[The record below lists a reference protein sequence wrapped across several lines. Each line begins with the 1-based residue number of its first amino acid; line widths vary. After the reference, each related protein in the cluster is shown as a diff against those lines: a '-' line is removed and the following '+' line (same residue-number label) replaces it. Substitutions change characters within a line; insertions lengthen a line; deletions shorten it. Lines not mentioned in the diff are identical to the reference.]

1 MEAFNLKP
9 SIIEYFPPMYII
21 DDINKNSEEKGTNQR
36 FQEMLADD
44 WDTEL
49 LPFIYNLVDT
59 VYAENTPDKFVPY
72 IEYYWGI
79 IDPIIED
86 MDIRRKILKYIPK
99 IYQTKGTLTS
109 YEIVFKI
116 LGFTSVF
123 IEELQQETGFD
134 SPLLFDDEQRRFD
147 RNECQTCSKYNL
159 HLGGNLQISETFYN
173 SIIKA
178 IAFVEP
184 INAKLNSI
192 IYNDN
197 LVTFAIFVDVNGDL
211 QYSALNSSTDI
222 YLKDNGDI
230 VIVDAKAQSY
240 FIDNGNLL
248 QNGN

>member
-9 SIIEYFPPMYII
+9 NIIEYFPPMYII
-21 DDINKNSEEKGTNQR
+21 DDINKNTEGKGVNQR

-79 IDPIIED
+79 TEPLVDSL
-86 MDIRRKILKYIPK
+86 DIRRKILKYAPK

-116 LGFTSVF
+116 LGFTSVA

-147 RNECQTCSKYNL
+147 NNECQTCSSYNL
-159 HLGGNLQISETFYN
+159 KLEGTIQMTENLYN
-173 SIIKA
+173 TIIKA
-178 IAFVEP
+178 VLWLEP
-184 INAKLNSI
+184 INAKLNSV

-197 LVTFAIFVDVNGDL
+197 IITFAIFVGDNGDL
-211 QYSALNSSTDI
+211 QYFALNSSTNVD
-222 YLKDNGDI
+222 LKDNGDI

-240 FIDNGNLL
+240 FINNGNLL